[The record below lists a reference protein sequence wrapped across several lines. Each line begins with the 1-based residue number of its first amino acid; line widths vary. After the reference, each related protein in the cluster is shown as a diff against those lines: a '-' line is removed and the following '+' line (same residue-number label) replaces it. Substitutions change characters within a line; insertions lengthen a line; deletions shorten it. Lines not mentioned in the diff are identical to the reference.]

1 MNDDEKNL
9 QYASIGIA
17 SAGLA
22 VAGLALGMI
31 ARRPGIGAVLG
42 AAVGL
47 LWRSRAIASRI
58 RS

>member
-1 MNDDEKNL
+1 MNDDEKDL

-17 SAGLA
+17 SVGFA

-47 LWRSRAIASRI
+47 FWRCRALASRV